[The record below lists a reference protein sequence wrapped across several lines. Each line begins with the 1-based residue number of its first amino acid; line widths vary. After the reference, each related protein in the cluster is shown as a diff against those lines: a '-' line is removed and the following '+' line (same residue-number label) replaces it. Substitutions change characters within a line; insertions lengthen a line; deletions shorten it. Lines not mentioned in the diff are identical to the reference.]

1 MKRIKVKMSWARATL
16 LQRAGFA
23 RGTVTAMTG
32 NASFTT
38 PAVALPTMTNAAS
51 RLENAWA
58 NRENGAVARDELE
71 NASTDLDEK
80 LYLQAEYV
88 DRIANGNDDIIHSAG
103 FISTK
108 PANQRLSKTAAPQ
121 PSLAP
126 VIVSQSGGDVKVT
139 VETVEDAKLYCFV
152 LVLDGVFNVT
162 IVNNQISI
170 PANTEAFV
178 INSTKRSV
186 IFKNLPAMKPVYV
199 AVAMVN
205 SAGASGFSTVV
216 KGSTIL

>member
-1 MKRIKVKMSWARATL
+1 MKKIKVKMSWARATL

-38 PAVALPTMTNAAS
+38 PAVALPAMTNAAS

-71 NASTDLDEK
+71 NASTDLDDK
-80 LYLQAEYV
+80 LHLQAEYV
-88 DRIANGNDDIIHSAG
+88 DKIANGNDDIIHSAG
-103 FISTK
+103 FLSTK
-108 PANQRLSKTAAPQ
+108 PANERLSRSAAPQ
-121 PSLAP
+121 TSSAP
-126 VIVSQSGGDVKVT
+126 VLVSQSGGNIKVT
-139 VETVEDAKLYCFV
+139 VDAVAGAKLYCFV
-152 LVLDGVFNVT
+152 LVLDGGFNVN
-162 IVNNQISI
+162 IINNQIEI
-170 PANTEAFV
+170 PANTNTLL

-186 IFKNLPAMKPVYV
+186 TFKNLPALKPVQV
-199 AVAMVN
+199 AVVIMN